1 MLKCPTVGFAWKS
14 TGKKHSRKLNGKNS
28 NCTGIQATAF
38 FLRRINKCDDG
49 HCLNKSPPRKK
60 CYSKCVWV
68 EEKVSTWII
77 KVSSNCYD
85 QSKKS
90 DRMGDRRFCMC
101 VLVFR
106 LYLFFFSLSPL
117 WMRLRWSI
125 FHQLITHARCT
136 WTIGLWHATYMP

>member
-1 MLKCPTVGFAWKS
+1 MPNHRFCMKIDEKKNIRENWM
-14 TGKKHSRKLNGKNS
+14 GK
-28 NCTGIQATAF
+28 IATAQEYKQRLF

-90 DRMGDRRFCMC
+90 DRMGDRRFFVYVCAGISFIF
-101 VLVFR
+101 V
-106 LYLFFFSLSPL
+106 LFFLSPL

-136 WTIGLWHATYMP
+136 RTIGLWHATYMP